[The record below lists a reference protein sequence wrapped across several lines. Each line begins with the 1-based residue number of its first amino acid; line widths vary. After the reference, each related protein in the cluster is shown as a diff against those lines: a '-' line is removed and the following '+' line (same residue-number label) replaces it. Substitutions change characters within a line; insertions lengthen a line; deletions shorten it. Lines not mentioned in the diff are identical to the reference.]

1 MAKRIYVQIPAYR
14 DREIVPTVTDLLRQA
29 ARPDQLSVA
38 IAWQYGYGEESMPDV
53 LRQFEQVRLLSVSTE
68 LSQGCNWARSQLQA
82 GWDGEMYTLFL
93 DSHHRFVPGWD
104 RLLIEMYENCQRTGI
119 ESPIL
124 TGYLPPYDPVTD
136 PQGREHVIY
145 RMCVAERLDGMVFR
159 LTGHPVRAPEHLNA
173 PLPAHFTS
181 LHLLFTAGSFNEVV
195 PFDPDIYF
203 FADEI
208 AIALRAFSHGY
219 DLFHPHVV
227 VGWHLYDR
235 STRVTHWA
243 DHPGWREQ
251 QTRSLQRLAEL
262 FTGSLTGP
270 YGLGSRRNVSDYE
283 CYIDM
288 RLLTDT
294 PTT

>member
-1 MAKRIYVQIPAYR
+1 MAKRVYVQIPAYR

-29 ARPDQLSVA
+29 ARPDHLRVA
-38 IAWQYGYGEESMPDV
+38 IAWQYGPGEESVPDA
-53 LRQFEQVRLLSVSTE
+53 LRQFEQVTLWSSSTE

-82 GWDGEMYTLFL
+82 GWDGETYTLFL

-104 RLLIEMYENCQRTGI
+104 RQLIKMYERCRDAGA
-119 ESPIL
+119 ESPVL

-136 PQGREHVIY
+136 PHGREYAIY
-145 RMCVAERLDGMVFR
+145 RISVAERLEGMVFR
-159 LTGHPVRAPEHLNA
+159 LTGEPVPDPHRLVA

-181 LHLLFTAGSFNEVV
+181 LHLLFTAGSFNEMV

-203 FADEI
+203 FADEA

-235 STRVTHWA
+235 STRRTHWA
-243 DHPGWREQ
+243 DHPDWREQ
-251 QTRSLQRLAEL
+251 QQRSLERLAAL
-262 FTGSLTGP
+262 FTGTLEGP
-270 YGLGSRRNVSDYE
+270 YGLGLHRSLPDYE
-283 CYIDM
+283 SYIGM
-288 RLLTDT
+288 RLLL
-294 PTT
+294 